1 MKKDCIL
8 WIITSIF
15 HVKLKIPLGIIKLLI
30 IVPYKEPNI
39 HLPWSW
45 WRSNTELMESYRETR
60 GTKLL
65 FWILNKQKSGM
76 SSLVMHTYVSNPD
89 QCFMVF
95 FILFYCIYS
104 DFPS

>member
-8 WIITSIF
+8 WIITLIF
-15 HVKLKIPLGIIKLLI
+15 HVKLKISLQIIKLWI

-65 FWILNKQKSGM
+65 FWILNKQQSGM

-89 QCFMVF
+89 
-95 FILFYCIYS
+95 
-104 DFPS
+104 